1 MSFCAPPRAKSPL
14 HQEVTFSY
22 YTDLTIAKFH
32 SPVSPDPL
40 SARWL
45 RSLGFLK
52 SPPLNK
58 ILDPPMNTTYS
69 KATDGGS
76 NAGAGGGGGGHR
88 PHPNCGYAPKFSR
101 TLHTLWS
108 ILIIRKK

>member
-22 YTDLTIAKFH
+22 YTDLTIGKFH

-40 SARWL
+40 SARWP

-52 SPPLNK
+52 SPPLKK

-76 NAGAGGGGGGHR
+76 NAGAGGRGAQALQTVAT
-88 PHPNCGYAPKFSR
+88 PPNLAALFTHCGQY
-101 TLHTLWS
+101 
-108 ILIIRKK
+108 

>member
-52 SPPLNK
+52 SAPLKNPRSANEHYIQQGNRWWFK
-58 ILDPPMNTTYS
+58 RWGR
-69 KATDGGS
+69 GG
-76 NAGAGGGGGGHR
+76 AQA
-88 PHPNCGYAPKFSR
+88 PPNCGYAPKFSR

-108 ILIIRKK
+108 ILILRKK